1 MEIEVRLFATMQ
13 QYSPVWANGH
23 IFKLRLPE
31 GASVDAALHEIPIPR
46 EVPRIVI
53 LNGSRVRQDCPLGP
67 GDVLSVFPVL
77 GGG

>member
-13 QYSPVWANGH
+13 QYSPVWADGH
-23 IFKLRLPE
+23 IFRLRLPE
-31 GASVDAALHEIPIPR
+31 GASVDAALAELSIPK
-46 EVPRIVI
+46 ELPRIVVI
-53 LNGSRVRQDCPLGP
+53 NGIRVRKNSVLGP

>member
-13 QYSPVWANGH
+13 KYLPTGEGEH
-23 IFKLRLPE
+23 MIRLRLPE
-31 GASVDAALHEIPIPR
+31 DASVDSALAELSIPR
-46 EVPRIVI
+46 ELPRIVI
-53 LNGSRVRQDCPLGP
+53 LNGRRVREDSPLGP